1 MIAPLRDLLDKRR
14 DRHDLQRA
22 LDMGFPSGAPKI
34 DRLIKH
40 DHKGSVARAT
50 WQGARVI
57 VKQIASDDPEQ
68 AIARLV
74 AEHDRLRALFP
85 LDGLRFAACL
95 AVAPAQGIAILPE
108 LRGTRI
114 DDVLCTLPATA
125 RVPIVAQTGAWFARA
140 LTGTH
145 ETGRFSPGF
154 WIRMLRTE
162 RAGRTLPMADSTLL
176 DQIADRL
183 RALSPALQDGPVPRG
198 LIHGDYMAQN
208 ILWDGDAGTLSV
220 FDVQEACPAPMVQDM
235 ARLLCDL
242 TLKLLDLDPAL
253 PLDRGICADTRR
265 TFLAAPG
272 IDHPDPP
279 GGFLDFATGYR
290 LAMVL
295 MAKHDH
301 HLGEP
306 ARHAIRHWLDHMPC
320 P

>member
-1 MIAPLRDLLDKRR
+1 MIAPLRDLLDRRR
-14 DRHDLQRA
+14 DRHDLQVA
-22 LDMGFPSGAPKI
+22 LDAGFPSGAPQI

-50 WQGARVI
+50 WHGARVI
-57 VKQIASDDPEQ
+57 VKQITHDDPAQ

-85 LDGLRFAACL
+85 KDSLKFAACL
-95 AVAPAQGIAILPE
+95 DTAPAQGIAILPE

-114 DDVLCTLPATA
+114 DDVLCALPAPA
-125 RVPIVAQTGAWFARA
+125 RKPIVTQTGAWFARA
-140 LTGTH
+140 LTGTR

-162 RAGRTLPMADSTLL
+162 RAGRILPPADTALL

-183 RALSPALQDGPVPRG
+183 GALFPALQNGPVPRG
-198 LIHGDYMAQN
+198 LIHGDFMPQN
-208 ILWDGDAGTLSV
+208 ILWDAATGSLSV
-220 FDVQEACPAPMVQDM
+220 FDVQEENPAPLAQDM

-242 TLKLLDLDPAL
+242 TLKLLQLDPRL
-253 PLDRGICADTRR
+253 TLDRGLCAATRQD
-265 TFLAAPG
+265 FLAAPG
-272 IDHPDPP
+272 IDHSDPA
-279 GGFLDFATGYR
+279 GGFVDFATGYR
-290 LAMVL
+290 LSMVL

-301 HLGEP
+301 HLGTP
-306 ARHAIRHWLDHMPC
+306 ARTALRHWLDHMPC